1 MSTPLRL
8 LAFAVLLVA
17 VGLAGFGLGS
27 VTGPVGPGGER
38 GEPQGRPAGGPSV
51 EGEHP

>member
-17 VGLAGFGLGS
+17 VGVAGFGLGR
-27 VTGPVGPGGER
+27 VTGPVGPGG
-38 GEPQGRPAGGPSV
+38 GEPPAGSPAVSDSV
-51 EGEHP
+51 EGQHP